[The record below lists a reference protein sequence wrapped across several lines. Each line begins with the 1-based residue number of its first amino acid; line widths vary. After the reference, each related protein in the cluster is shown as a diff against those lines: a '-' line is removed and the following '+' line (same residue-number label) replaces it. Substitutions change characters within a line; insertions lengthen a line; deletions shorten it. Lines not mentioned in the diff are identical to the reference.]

1 MRQYQDN
8 LYAMRKLL
16 LFPWYLLLLTNNN
29 HYTHG
34 FVTTVPSRTSSI
46 RTQDPVIIPVVATS
60 RRMDRMAMDA
70 SMVDDVMFYSSSW
83 IISVELNELR
93 QYVPLVVILGVLV
106 DIVLGSPLANSVL
119 KPMRD
124 ASGLVEDAL
133 VDASDVP
140 AMTKYKE
147 RVDSEAIA
155 REAYDQAMGVKDLRE
170 YLEKNK
176 TEKQK
181 MEELRSKIDRQLMD
195 DM

>member
-1 MRQYQDN
+1 
-8 LYAMRKLL
+8 
-16 LFPWYLLLLTNNN
+16 
-29 HYTHG
+29 
-34 FVTTVPSRTSSI
+34 
-46 RTQDPVIIPVVATS
+46 
-60 RRMDRMAMDA
+60 MAMDA
-70 SMVDDVMFYSSSW
+70 SMVEDVMFYSSSSSW
-83 IISVELNELR
+83 IISVEWNELR

-124 ASGLVEDAL
+124 ASGLVEDAW
-133 VDASDVP
+133 VDASDAP
-140 AMTKYKE
+140 PMTKYKE

-181 MEELRSKIDRQLMD
+181 MEELRSQIDRQLMD

>member
-1 MRQYQDN
+1 
-8 LYAMRKLL
+8 
-16 LFPWYLLLLTNNN
+16 
-29 HYTHG
+29 
-34 FVTTVPSRTSSI
+34 
-46 RTQDPVIIPVVATS
+46 
-60 RRMDRMAMDA
+60 MAMDA
-70 SMVDDVMFYSSSW
+70 SMVEDVMFYSSSSSW
-83 IISVELNELR
+83 IISVEWNELR

-133 VDASDVP
+133 VDASDAP

-181 MEELRSKIDRQLMD
+181 MEELRSQIDRQLMD

>member
-1 MRQYQDN
+1 
-8 LYAMRKLL
+8 
-16 LFPWYLLLLTNNN
+16 
-29 HYTHG
+29 
-34 FVTTVPSRTSSI
+34 
-46 RTQDPVIIPVVATS
+46 
-60 RRMDRMAMDA
+60 MAMA
-70 SMVDDVMFYSSSW
+70 MVVDDVVFYSSSSSW

-93 QYVPLVVILGVLV
+93 QYVPLVVILSVLV

-133 VDASDVP
+133 VDTSDAP
-140 AMTKYKE
+140 MTKYKE